1 MMTNV
6 TKLFNLNGKTALVTG
21 GNKGIGYSIALGL
34 AEAGADIIVV
44 SASVELSGSKI
55 GEAVQALGRNFKA
68 HQVNLHDRN
77 KLYRFIMDL
86 TVRNKCRIDILVNH
100 SEIISKKPLARHPD
114 EYWDRVLKFNLDT
127 PFILARELG
136 KRMAEHGSGK
146 IIFTSPSAGFR
157 GNLNGPGQAA
167 SRGALVSMVRDL
179 AHEWSG
185 QGINVNGIFPG
196 HILGDQT
203 KASLNEAERNN
214 SLLELIPVGRWGDP
228 DDFKGPAVFLSSAAA
243 DYVNGTI
250 LTVDGGWMGC

>member
-1 MMTNV
+1 MINV
-6 TKLFNLNGKTALVTG
+6 TKLFDLKGKTALVTDG
-21 GNKGIGYSIALGL
+21 DKGIGYCIALGL
-34 AEAGADIIVV
+34 AEAGADIMVV
-44 SASVELSGSKI
+44 SASVEPLGGQI
-55 GEAVQALGRNFKA
+55 GQAVQALGRNFKA
-68 HQVNLHDRN
+68 HQVDLHDRN

-86 TVRNKCRIDILVNH
+86 TVRKKCRIDILINH
-100 SEIISKKPLARHPD
+100 SGMINKKPLARHPD
-114 EYWDRVLKFNLDT
+114 EYWDRVMKFNLDT

-167 SRGALVSMVRDL
+167 SRGALVNMIRDL

-196 HILGDQT
+196 YILGDRT
-203 KASLNEAERNN
+203 KASLNEAEKNN
-214 SLLELIPVGRWGDP
+214 SLLELIPAGRWGDP

-250 LTVDGGWMGC
+250 LAVDGGWLGR